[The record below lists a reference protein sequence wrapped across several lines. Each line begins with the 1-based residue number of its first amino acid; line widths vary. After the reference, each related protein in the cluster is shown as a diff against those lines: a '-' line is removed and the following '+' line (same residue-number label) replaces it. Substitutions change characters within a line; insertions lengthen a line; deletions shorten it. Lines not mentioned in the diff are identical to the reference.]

1 MDSVEDVCVAEVA
14 DVDSPEEDD
23 EDVSVD
29 EVGSLTGTEE
39 GVVDEVEGAVVPD
52 EGAVVVTF
60 LVVFL

>member
-1 MDSVEDVCVAEVA
+1 MDACVDEVA

-29 EVGSLTGTEE
+29 EVGSLTGAVVE
-39 GVVDEVEGAVVPD
+39 VVDEVEGAVVPD